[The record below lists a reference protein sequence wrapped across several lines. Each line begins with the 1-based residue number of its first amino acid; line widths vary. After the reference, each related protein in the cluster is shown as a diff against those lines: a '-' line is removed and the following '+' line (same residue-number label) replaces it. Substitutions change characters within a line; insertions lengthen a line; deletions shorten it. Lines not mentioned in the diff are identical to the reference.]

1 MEKIFSCTA
10 QTVSSALKA
19 PHSCANSHLMNFQ
32 QQFKEKISGKQLPQ
46 VACHTQQ
53 HAVEK
58 RARQKL
64 NTTLCSNLQI
74 GALNP
79 FVATVPFW
87 LSLTLPLSHSL
98 VSLSFA
104 VKSKTF
110 PPCFVFLLVLWL
122 SNFKLLNCSAQK
134 KENRTNEHLE
144 KFTPLLHF
152 IEFAF
157 LIVSIDN
164 NFDNHSLLN
173 DNQYNCTAHIT
184 LVTLCPGKFA

>member
-32 QQFKEKISGKQLPQ
+32 QQFKEKISGKTVATSCLP
-46 VACHTQQ
+46 HT
-53 HAVEK
+53 VEK
-58 RARQKL
+58 RAKQKL

-79 FVATVPFW
+79 FVATVPFS
-87 LSLTLPLSHSL
+87 LSLTLSPSL
-98 VSLSFA
+98 VPLSFA

-110 PPCFVFLLVLWL
+110 PACFVFLLVLWL

-134 KENRTNEHLE
+134 KKQNRRTFGKLYSTVA
-144 KFTPLLHF
+144 FYWIF
-152 IEFAF
+152 I
-157 LIVSIDN
+157 S
-164 NFDNHSLLN
+164 HR
-173 DNQYNCTAHIT
+173 
-184 LVTLCPGKFA
+184 

>member
-1 MEKIFSCTA
+1 MEKIFSRTA

-32 QQFKEKISGKQLPQ
+32 QQFKEKINGKQLPQ
-46 VACHTQQ
+46 VTCHTDQNTLEQ
-53 HAVEK
+53 

-79 FVATVPFW
+79 FVATVPFSF
-87 LSLTLPLSHSL
+87 SLTLPLSHSF
-98 VSLSFA
+98 SLSNRKLFRLA
-104 VKSKTF
+104 LSF
-110 PPCFVFLLVLWL
+110 FLY
-122 SNFKLLNCSAQK
+122 FDFQTLNCWIVQRK
-134 KENRTNEHLE
+134 KRNRRKKHLE

-152 IEFAF
+152 IEFSF